1 MVLMCTPAVQLASPD
16 ITGGLGVFM
25 KAGAEGVLAP
35 TKYRACPV
43 FALSPCSIDKP
54 EKELGLNYG
63 WTHVSM
69 QIYENY
75 QSYRKGADQYP
86 ALNSALIQTLCHH
99 SLL

>member
-16 ITGGLGVFM
+16 VTGGLRVFIE
-25 KAGAEGVLAP
+25 AGAEGVLAP
-35 TKYRACPV
+35 TKYRPCPG
-43 FALSPCSIDKP
+43 FTLSPCSIDKP
-54 EKELGLNYG
+54 QTELGLNYG

-86 ALNSALIQTLCHH
+86 ALNSALIQMLCHH